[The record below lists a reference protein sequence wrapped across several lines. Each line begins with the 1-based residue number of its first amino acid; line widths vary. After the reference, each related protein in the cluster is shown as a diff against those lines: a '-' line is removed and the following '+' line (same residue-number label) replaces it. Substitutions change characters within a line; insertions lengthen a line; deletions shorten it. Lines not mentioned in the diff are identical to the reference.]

1 MSGAPNDG
9 DRVLAAP
16 SPNVVLSALNVN
28 KSYGTTQALRDVSL
42 EVHAGEVHFLLGEN
56 GAGKST
62 LVKIITGLEA
72 QDSGAL
78 LINRRI
84 MERPSVAAARASG
97 VGVVYQHPVVFPDL
111 TVIENIY
118 AGRQPRRGAWPIV
131 DFALMRASVRSL
143 FDRMDVRIDP
153 DARMAALSIGERQ
166 LVEIAKALSEEIK
179 ILILDEP
186 TAALPDKEVGSL
198 FAIVRRLA
206 KSGVAILFISHRL
219 DEVFDIGDRV
229 TVFRDGRKVATE
241 CVADV
246 SKDGLIEMMVGR
258 KVGGAVRQQSSN
270 GAVLLETRRW
280 GRRGVFADMSF
291 SLRRGEILAFAGLV
305 GSGGSDVARSLFA
318 VEESDEGEL
327 FIDGEIVKPRSPH
340 QMMARGVAFVP
351 GDRQNE
357 GLIPDWTVAR
367 NITLPVLGRLSAW
380 ASFPRQRSEEEVAR
394 GFVTK
399 LRVRPNESSA
409 RARSLSGGNQQ
420 KVLLSKWLAAS
431 PKILIL
437 EDPTAGIDIGAKVE
451 VHRLIE
457 NLASEGMALI
467 VVSSDLA
474 ELIAIAHRILVF
486 GEGRIVREFDASV
499 ATREAVMRA
508 AMDVGFASR
517 ASSDWGLS
525 FVRGA
530 TT

>member
-1 MSGAPNDG
+1 MSGGGNNG
-9 DRVLAAP
+9 DRISAAP
-16 SPNVVLSALNVN
+16 PPNVVLSASNVN
-28 KSYGTTQALRDVSL
+28 KSYGATQALRDVSL
-42 EVHAGEVHFLLGEN
+42 EVHAGEVHCLLGEN

-62 LVKIITGLEA
+62 LVKIITGLAA
-72 QDSGAL
+72 QDSGVL
-78 LINRRI
+78 LINGKT
-84 MERPSVAAARASG
+84 METPSVSAARASG

-111 TVIENIY
+111 TVVENIY
-118 AGRQPRRGAWPIV
+118 AGRQPRRGGWPIV
-131 DFALMRASVRSL
+131 DFARMRASVRAL

-153 DARMAALSIGERQ
+153 EARMAALSIGERQ
-166 LVEIAKALSEEIK
+166 LVEIAKALSEDIK
-179 ILILDEP
+179 ILILDEH
-186 TAALPDKEVGSL
+186 TAALPDKEVSSL

-241 CVADV
+241 RVADV

-258 KVGGAVRQQSSN
+258 KVDEAARQQPSDGAV
-270 GAVLLETRRW
+270 ALETRRW
-280 GRRGVFADMSF
+280 GRRGVFADVSF
-291 SLRRGEILAFAGLV
+291 SLRRREILGFAGLV

-327 FIDGEIVKPRSPH
+327 LIDAEIVKPRSPH

-380 ASFPRQRSEEEVAR
+380 ASFPRRGSEEEVAR

-399 LRVRPNESSA
+399 LGVRPNEPSA

-431 PKILIL
+431 PRILIL

-451 VHRLIE
+451 VHRLIGA
-457 NLASEGMALI
+457 LAREGMALI
-467 VVSSDLA
+467 VVSSDLS
-474 ELIAIAHRILVF
+474 ELLAIAHRILVF
-486 GEGRIVREFDASV
+486 AEGGIVREFDASN
-499 ATREAVMRA
+499 ASREAVMRA
-508 AMDVGFASR
+508 ATDVGFASR
-517 ASSDWGLS
+517 ASTDRGLS
-525 FVRGA
+525 FVGGA
-530 TT
+530 AP